1 MRTVA
6 AFCLILLT
14 VLTAAIYLPKL
25 YGKLVYERVRTTHL
39 FYSPVTEGFIYK
51 EKILGEPP
59 PEALAKAEDHH
70 AETAYRDEDGRWYS
84 RREFEERLPFI
95 YYKNMDIWGR
105 LPLQIN
111 GRTLDKETIQANR
124 QVLELRSGHIQ
135 DRRPEAALWPLLES
149 NPGQARLVFPADRFR
164 MTRDAMVFINAD
176 TNAVDPELTRRFTEA
191 LRAEGFDFPARSVH
205 GKFTVLKPFD
215 EGVFLVDA
223 DHEVFHV
230 KRVNGR
236 PRVVRTP
243 IDPAIR
249 TRHIQV
255 SENQRREF
263 YGLLLGE
270 AGDLYLLTYDNFRLI
285 QMPVAN
291 YVPDRMDFKLILN
304 PLHRT
309 AIYSDDRVV
318 RAVAMDL
325 AYRPI
330 DRHTHLMAA
339 GKRTP
344 AHRVQD
350 FLFPFSVEMAETSG
364 GRLQMKANP
373 GGGISLAGMALCLL
387 GFIAWKKIREG
398 RLPGLAEAALVG
410 LAGVYGL
417 LAVQWIESD

>member
-6 AFCLILLT
+6 AACLILLA
-14 VLTAAIYLPKL
+14 VLAAAVYLPAL
-25 YGKLVYERVRTTHL
+25 YGKLFYERVRKTHL
-39 FYSPVTEGFIYK
+39 FYSPVTEGFVYK

-59 PEALAKAEDHH
+59 PEAFAKAEDHH
-70 AETAYRDEDGRWYS
+70 AETAYRDEDGRWYT

-95 YYKNMDIWGR
+95 YYKNMEIWGR
-105 LPLQIN
+105 LPLQLN

-124 QVLELRSGHIQ
+124 QVLELRSGQIR
-135 DRRPEAALWPLLES
+135 DRRPEVPLWPLLES

-164 MTRDAMVFINAD
+164 MTRDAMVFVNAD
-176 TNAVDPELTRRFTEA
+176 TNAVDPELTRFFTEA

-215 EGVFLVDA
+215 EGVFIVDA

-230 KRVNGR
+230 KRVDDR

-243 IDPAIR
+243 IDPAIQ

-263 YGLLLGE
+263 FGLLLGE
-270 AGDLYLLTYDNFRLI
+270 AGDLYLLTCDDYRLI
-285 QMPVAN
+285 QMPLTN

-304 PLHRT
+304 PLYRT
-309 AIYSDDRVV
+309 AIYSDERVI

-325 AYRPI
+325 DYRPI
-330 DRHTHLMAA
+330 DRYTHVMAA

-344 AHRVQD
+344 AHWVQD
-350 FLFPFSVEMAETSG
+350 LLFPFSVELAEPAG
-364 GRLQMKANP
+364 GYLRLRVDL
-373 GGGISLAGMALCLL
+373 GGWISLAGMALCLL
-387 GFIAWKKIREG
+387 GFGAWKKIREG

-410 LAGVYGL
+410 VGGVYGL
-417 LAVQWIESD
+417 LAVQWVESD

>member
-1 MRTVA
+1 MRNVA

-14 VLTAAIYLPKL
+14 VLAAAVYLPGL
-25 YGKLVYERVRTTHL
+25 YGKLFYERVRKTHL
-39 FYSPVTEGFIYK
+39 FYSPVTEGFVYK

-70 AETAYRDEDGRWYS
+70 AETAYRDEDGRWYT

-95 YYKNMDIWGR
+95 YYKNMEIWGR
-105 LPLQIN
+105 LPLQLN

-124 QVLELRSGHIQ
+124 QVLELRSGQIR
-135 DRRPEAALWPLLES
+135 DRRPEVPLWPLLES
-149 NPGQARLVFPADRFR
+149 NPGQARLVFPVDRFR
-164 MTRDAMVFINAD
+164 MTRDAMVFVNAD
-176 TNAVDPELTRRFTEA
+176 TNAVDPEPTRLFTDA

-215 EGVFLVDA
+215 EGVFIVDA

-230 KRVNGR
+230 KRVDDR

-255 SENQRREF
+255 SENKRQEF

-270 AGDLYLLTYDNFRLI
+270 AGDLHLLTYDNYRLI
-285 QMPVAN
+285 QMPLTN

-304 PLHRT
+304 PLYRT
-309 AIYSDDRVV
+309 AIHSDDRTI

-325 AYRPI
+325 DYRPI
-330 DRHTHLMAA
+330 DRYTHEMAA
-339 GKRTP
+339 GKRTA

-350 FLFPFSVEMAETSG
+350 LLFPFSVEMAEPAGGYLRMKVKPG
-364 GRLQMKANP
+364 GR
-373 GGGISLAGMALCLL
+373 ISPAGMALCLL
-387 GFIAWKKIREG
+387 GFAAWKKVREG
-398 RLPGLAEAALVG
+398 RFPGLAETVLVG
-410 LAGVYGL
+410 LAGSYGL
-417 LAVQWIESD
+417 LAVQWIEPD